1 MSYLPEGCARPDP
14 AALDAFWRQV
24 KQDNPEADLGDDYEA
39 RWIGMDDDTTNQI
52 LDLIHTQD
60 KVGTFTLPW
69 IVERTDQ
76 PTPTV
81 GAVIILI
88 DFDGAPSTLVRL
100 TRIVE
105 VPFGEVTEE
114 HTAID
119 GTPVRDLSI
128 WKPLHT
134 VYWNAMLEPFGM
146 TVSEEMPV
154 WIEEFEL
161 LHPAPRTA

>member
-1 MSYLPEGCARPDP
+1 MSYLPEGCGRPDV
-14 AALDAFWRQV
+14 AALDAFWRQM
-24 KQDNPEADLGDDYEA
+24 KQDLPDANLGDDYEV

-52 LDLIHTQD
+52 LDLIHIKD

-76 PTPTV
+76 PEPKV
-81 GAVIILI
+81 GDAIILV

-100 TRIVE
+100 TGIVE

-114 HTAID
+114 HTAVD

-134 VYWNAMLEPFGM
+134 VYWNDLLRPFDM

-154 WIEEFEL
+154 WIEKFEL
-161 LHPAPRTA
+161 LYPTPG